1 VRRAYIGAARGLK
14 NKKRC
19 TRVCVEWQLRAVEGD
34 VDMVMVNDAILSA
47 ATELGII
54 DEVQA
59 YLENGV
65 EDGREITERLLY
77 CFNTIENE
85 LALDYFPLKTEV
97 EVETEMGVVHF
108 SGLDKKVVRI
118 LKVEDEWGNDVPFK
132 IFPEYI
138 KTQISG
144 KVKMTYAYIPNKK
157 ELGEQSDF
165 TLYASTRLFSYGMAA
180 QYTLQNGSF
189 EENAIW
195 EKKYK
200 DAIKRTYRLYEGKV
214 IRSRRWV

>member
-1 VRRAYIGAARGLK
+1 
-14 NKKRC
+14 
-19 TRVCVEWQLRAVEGD
+19 VEGD

-47 ATELGII
+47 ATELGIV

-59 YLENGV
+59 YLESGV

-97 EVETEMGVVHF
+97 EVETKTGVVHF

-132 IFPEYI
+132 IFPEYV

-200 DAIKRTYRLYEGKV
+200 DAIKRTYRLYAGKV

>member
-1 VRRAYIGAARGLK
+1 
-14 NKKRC
+14 
-19 TRVCVEWQLRAVEGD
+19 
-34 VDMVMVNDAILSA
+34 MVMVNGAILTA
-47 ATELGII
+47 AMELGII
-54 DEVQA
+54 DEVQG
-59 YLENGV
+59 YLENGI
-65 EDGREITERLLY
+65 EAGRETTERLLF

-108 SGLDKKVVRI
+108 SGLEKKVVRI
-118 LKVEDEWGNDVPFK
+118 LHVEDEWGNEVPFK

-138 KTQISG
+138 KTQVSG
-144 KVKMTYAYIPNKK
+144 KVKMTYVYFPKK
-157 ELGEQSDF
+157 KHLGEASDF
-165 TLYASTRLFSYGMAA
+165 ILYASARLFAYGMAA